1 MDDARADSSR
11 AQAPKLSPGVP
22 IIVGAD
28 GWAVG
33 RFGRRAQ
40 ADLLRISLKLRALRG
55 CQEGV
60 CAFVLVAGIV
70 LRRPRI
76 AFSSRLQLRDKRFLE
91 SSIRQHSAELRR
103 TADEVRVLSAL
114 GTCRDST
121 A

>member
-1 MDDARADSSR
+1 MDDGRADSSR
-11 AQAPKLSPGVP
+11 AGPPKLSPGAP

-28 GWAVG
+28 GRFVG
-33 RFGRRAQ
+33 RFGREER
-40 ADLLRISLKLRALRG
+40 ADLLRISLKLRDLRG
-55 CQEGV
+55 CQEEV
-60 CAFVLVAGIV
+60 CAFFLVAGIV

-91 SSIRQHSAELRR
+91 SSIRQHSAEVRR

>member
-1 MDDARADSSR
+1 MDDGRADSSR
-11 AQAPKLSPGVP
+11 AEAPKLSPGVP

-33 RFGRRAQ
+33 RLGWRAQ
-40 ADLLRISLKLRALRG
+40 ADLLRISLKLRDLRG
-55 CQEGV
+55 CQEEV
-60 CAFVLVAGIV
+60 CAFFLVAGIV
-70 LRRPRI
+70 LRPPRI
-76 AFSSRLQLRDKRFLE
+76 GFSLRLQFRDNRLPE
-91 SSIRQHSAELRR
+91 SSIKQHPAEVRR